1 MAASP
6 DFFARL
12 PSTLRES
19 MRLRLRTQR
28 APRGRT
34 ILGAGSNS
42 TDVHF
47 ILEGA
52 VQVVLHAQSG
62 REVWVRELG
71 PGELFGDL
79 GAVLGAP
86 RAASVVAAADTR
98 MAVMSQADFRACL
111 DASPGA
117 CLWLAERLAEEVRRL
132 TSRVFELSAL
142 NVQARLH
149 CELLRLARTQA
160 AGQLVVDPAPT
171 HAELANRI
179 GANREAVSREIGD
192 LVRRNILRSDR
203 RRIEFVDVDQLRLSV
218 SRELGD
224 LLGAEP
230 PHDA

>member
-1 MAASP
+1 MAASA

-12 PSTLRES
+12 PSPVREAVHA
-19 MRLRLRTQR
+19 RLRPQR

-47 ILEGA
+47 IQEGA

-86 RAASVVAAADTR
+86 RAATVVALADTR
-98 MAVMSQADFRACL
+98 MAVMSQADFRTCL
-111 DASPGA
+111 DTSPGA

-149 CELLRLARTQA
+149 CELLRLARTQT
-160 AGQLVVDPAPT
+160 GGGLVLDPAPT
-171 HAELANRI
+171 HAELASRI
-179 GANREAVSREIGD
+179 GTHREAVTREMSD
-192 LVRRNILRSDR
+192 LVRRKVLRSER
-203 RRIEFVDVDQLRLSV
+203 RRIEFLDVDQLQLSV
-218 SRELGD
+218 QRELGD
-224 LLGAEP
+224 LLEAGSP
-230 PHDA
+230 